1 MSILNLTVDTITRK
15 LLDNNQ
21 APVFVINDVNVNKI
35 RFGIQNGFP
44 DIDVSENTAFR
55 VMYIAPGT
63 DKQVRS
69 KTLSFYTNNGL
80 YSYYDWDM
88 ESTVFQSSG
97 ILTVALCIFKNGTEV
112 QGWHTV
118 PYQIFVAGSIH
129 TDDEDSSDETITPTV
144 LERVAV
150 LEGVMNRLIN
160 VSSGVP
166 QAVGD
171 ISNMT
176 DTDKIYVLSTDGK
189 WYWYDGTAWVA
200 GGTYGA
206 AITDTTLSIAG
217 APADAKKVGDIL
229 NENKTQANDAEVL
242 FNLSNNRVKN
252 VLLARSGEIEDLS
265 ISYEYHTVTINGT
278 VTAKHKVIEADSDM
292 VVVPRNSVIPYRN
305 GFSSGFFGDN
315 AAARK
320 LPINPGRYKF
330 VFNMLSGSITK
341 AGVTYTN
348 NNQFG
353 SEDVV
358 NAFLMKADAAAS
370 TDFIAKTNVSTE
382 IEIEATLLGLQCLYC
397 YKGCSFDNAVFEL
410 YVEKVDDQTTA
421 LKEFERESL
430 DVEYYELT
438 PIERHS
444 NTGLD
449 APIIGEVLN
458 LKTVN
463 NYAVYE
469 FDVQE
474 LISYKAVYQTSSLTG
489 IYGAITNSEGVILSL
504 FGVKPNIAGLLHE
517 EVFIPVGGIKVF
529 LAASKTMALSKAT
542 ALRLYQIVRIAD
554 SKRYKFPSLN
564 FIQGNYDEDGS
575 LSESNFRVS
584 SSDLLV
590 LPYGGKTKLT
600 LNYVGDFIWGC
611 RSGPSYNLRSNNQYW
626 FTSGDSVIF
635 NPDDNYLTITLT
647 KKFGP
652 WAKSSANNAIVPEDL
667 VGANVIAVFEPIDI
681 LTNFSKRA
689 KAVSFKFNNSEE
701 NDPLGFPFIAHISDI
716 HGDFFRIR
724 RFLDFADKIEVDA
737 AVLSGDFVANNRTPL
752 MNTFNWVH
760 EEIKSHKT
768 LSMICPG
775 NHDLKISGFTSYT
788 DDDVYNDLYAPIK
801 NELRNTT
808 TKTWYYTDVA
818 GKNLRLIS
826 INLYQDGGSHRYR
839 THFTSEQLDWLC
851 ATLLSTPANY
861 AIVIVYH
868 APQTTPVKTVE
879 YDTFWQEVR
888 KSANLA
894 TYSDVDGDPIADIVD
909 AFIGRTAILKVYT
922 QTGNPSS
929 VSVSAD
935 FSSANENAEFVCY
948 LSGHTHQDGVYYV
961 PNREH
966 LQLMLCITC
975 ATPVFGGANYK
986 YLADCADLVR
996 NTYDESMDAIN
1007 VYGIDTR
1014 AKVVKIARVGADT
1027 VYDFSERY
1035 WMTIPYK

>member
-1 MSILNLTVDTITRK
+1 MSILYYYIDEQTRELRPEVARKVVAQKDHNADVIRVGVPEALDSVDLETSAVRC
-15 LLDNNQ
+15 
-21 APVFVINDVNVNKI
+21 
-35 RFGIQNGFP
+35 
-44 DIDVSENTAFR
+44 
-55 VMYIAPGT
+55 MYQRPKET
-63 DKQVRS
+63 EVRS
-69 KTLSFYTNNGL
+69 KTAA
-80 YSYYDWDM
+80 YYDTSGGYLWYDWTLQEGDTAKVGKINFSVCLQHV
-88 ESTVFQSSG
+88 ESGLLSVDWNTTIG
-97 ILTVALCIFKNGTEV
+97 E
-112 QGWHTV
+112 
-118 PYQIFVAGSIH
+118 IH
-129 TDDEDSSDETITPTV
+129 VKTSYHSDDGDSSDETITPTAIERISI
-144 LERVAV
+144 LESAV
-150 LEGVMNRLIN
+150 YRLKNI
-160 VSSGVP
+160 SSGVP

-171 ISNMT
+171 ISDMT
-176 DTDKIYVLSTDGK
+176 DTTKIYVLSTDGK
-189 WYWYDGTAWVA
+189 WYWHDGTEWVA
-200 GGTYGA
+200 GGTYGSA
-206 AITDTTLSIAG
+206 VTDTTLSISG
-217 APADAKKVGDIL
+217 APADAEKVGDIF
-229 NENKTQANDAEVL
+229 NENKTQFNDAEVL
-242 FNLSNNRVKN
+242 FNLSNNQIKN
-252 VLLARSGEIEDLS
+252 VLLARAGEIEDLS
-265 ISYEYHTVTINGT
+265 ISYEHHTVTINGT
-278 VTAKHKVIEADSDM
+278 VTEKHKVIEADSDM

-305 GFSSGFFGDN
+305 GFSSGFFADN

-358 NAFLMKADAAAS
+358 NAFLMKADAAAG
-370 TDFIAKTNVSTE
+370 TDFIVKTNVSTE
-382 IEIEATLLGLQCLYC
+382 VEIEATLLGLQCLYC

-430 DVEYYELT
+430 DAEHYELT

-463 NYAVYE
+463 HYAVYE

-474 LISYKAVYQTSSLTG
+474 LTSYKAVYQTASLTG
-489 IYGAITNSEGVILSL
+489 IYGAITNSDGVILSL

-517 EVFIPVGGIKVF
+517 EVFIPVGGIKVY
-529 LAASKTMALSKAT
+529 LAASKTMALSQAT
-542 ALRLYQIVRIAD
+542 ALRLYQIIRSANL
-554 SKRYKFPSLN
+554 KRYSFPSLS
-564 FIQGNYDEDGS
+564 FVQGGYNEDGS
-575 LSESNFRVS
+575 LSESDFRVS
-584 SSDLLV
+584 TSDLLV
-590 LPYGGKTKLT
+590 LPYGGKTKMT
-600 LNYVGDFIWGC
+600 LNYDGDFIWGC
-611 RSGPSYNLRSNNQYW
+611 RSGPAYSFRSNNQYW

-635 NPDDNYLTITLT
+635 KPDDNYVTITLT

-652 WAKSSANNAIVPEDL
+652 WAKSNANNAIVPEDL
-667 VGANVIAVFEPIDI
+667 TDANVIAKFEPIDI
-681 LTNFSKRA
+681 FGNHSKRA
-689 KAVSFKFNNSEE
+689 KAVSFKFNNSAE
-701 NDPLGFPFIAHISDI
+701 NEPFGFPLIVHISDI
-716 HGDFFRIR
+716 HGDFFRVR
-724 RFLDFADKIEVDA
+724 RFLDFADKIEADA
-737 AVLSGDFVANNRTPL
+737 AVLSGDFVANNRTPIL
-752 MNTFNWVH
+752 NTFNWLH
-760 EEIKSHKT
+760 EEIKTHKT
-768 LSMICPG
+768 LPVICPG
-775 NHDLKISGFTSYT
+775 NHDLKVSEFTSYT
-788 DDDVYNDLYAPIK
+788 DDDVYNDLYAPIESEIK
-801 NELRNTT
+801 NTT
-808 TKTWYYTDVA
+808 SKTWYYTDVA

-839 THFTSEQLDWLC
+839 THFTNEQLDWLC

-868 APQTTPVKTVE
+868 APQTTPAKTVGYE
-879 YDTFWQEVR
+879 AFWQEVR

-909 AFIGRTAILKVYT
+909 AFIGRTTILKAYN
-922 QTGNPSS
+922 QTGSPAS
-929 VSVSAD
+929 VAASAD
-935 FSSANENAEFVCY
+935 FSSANAEFVCY

-961 PNREH
+961 PNRDH

-1014 AKVVKIARVGADT
+1014 AKAVKIARVGADT
-1027 VYDFSERY
+1027 VYDFSERC

>member
-305 GFSSGFFGDN
+305 GFSSGFFEDN

-529 LAASKTMALSKAT
+529 LAASKTMALSQAT

-667 VGANVIAVFEPIDI
+667 VGVNVIAVFEPIDI

-909 AFIGRTAILKVYT
+909 AFIGRTAILKAYT